1 MFSLICGFLWGCF
14 CTLLLIDLFTA
25 LINIVWW
32 KYLILFFVLLINSIV
47 LRVYLYEAQKQ
58 IELEARKNAEKV
70 RYEKYGF
77 RNWEEVLSYLK
88 EGNRIHCFDDTYSY
102 DKEKNMIKHYH
113 QVSDDNDCNFWYQ
126 NDFYTDKEFLDHH
139 YDVDEMFDEYR
150 RNEYG
155 YIPNW
160 FKYNELDNNFR

>member
-1 MFSLICGFLWGCF
+1 MESE
-14 CTLLLIDLFTA
+14 
-25 LINIVWW
+25 
-32 KYLILFFVLLINSIV
+32 VLTKLHQQ
-47 LRVYLYEAQKQ
+47 YEAQKQ

-88 EGNRIHCFDDTYSY
+88 EGNCIHCFDDTYSY

-113 QVSDDNDCNFWYQ
+113 QVSDGNDCNFWYQ

-139 YDVDEMFDEYR
+139 YDV
-150 RNEYG
+150 G
-155 YIPNW
+155 QPPTS
-160 FKYNELDNNFR
+160 

>member
-1 MFSLICGFLWGCF
+1 ME
-14 CTLLLIDLFTA
+14 
-25 LINIVWW
+25 NE
-32 KYLILFFVLLINSIV
+32 VLTKLHQQ
-47 LRVYLYEAQKQ
+47 YEAQKQ

-113 QVSDDNDCNFWYQ
+113 QVSDGNDCNFWYQ

-139 YDVDEMFDEYR
+139 YDVDEMFPEYC

-160 FKYNELDNNFR
+160 FKYNELDNNF

>member
-1 MFSLICGFLWGCF
+1 MESEVLTKLHQQYE
-14 CTLLLIDLFTA
+14 TL
-25 LINIVWW
+25 
-32 KYLILFFVLLINSIV
+32 
-47 LRVYLYEAQKQ
+47 KQ
-58 IELEARKNAEKV
+58 IELEARKNAERI
-70 RYEKYGF
+70 RYETYGF

-88 EGNRIHCFDDTYSY
+88 EGNRIYCFDETYSY

-113 QVSDDNDCNFWYQ
+113 QVSDCNYFNFWYQ

-139 YDVDEMFDEYR
+139 YDLDEKFPEYR

-160 FKYNELDNNFR
+160 FKYHQLNNIFM

>member
-1 MFSLICGFLWGCF
+1 MESE
-14 CTLLLIDLFTA
+14 
-25 LINIVWW
+25 
-32 KYLILFFVLLINSIV
+32 VLTKLHQQ
-47 LRVYLYEAQKQ
+47 YETQKQ

-113 QVSDDNDCNFWYQ
+113 QVSDGNDCNFWYQ

-139 YDVDEMFDEYR
+139 YDVDEMFPEYR
-150 RNEYG
+150 RNKYG

-160 FKYNELDNNFR
+160 FKYHQLNNNFM

>member
-1 MFSLICGFLWGCF
+1 MESE
-14 CTLLLIDLFTA
+14 
-25 LINIVWW
+25 
-32 KYLILFFVLLINSIV
+32 VLTKLHQQ
-47 LRVYLYEAQKQ
+47 YEAQKQ
-58 IELEARKNAEKV
+58 IELEARKNAERI

-88 EGNRIHCFDDTYSY
+88 DGNRIYCFDETYSY

-113 QVSDDNDCNFWYQ
+113 QVSDGNDCNFWYQ

-139 YDVDEMFDEYR
+139 YDVDEMFPEYR

-160 FKYNELDNNFR
+160 FKYHLLNNIFM